1 MFSSLIFFLDL
12 SITES
17 WKKSYIN
24 FFRTS
29 YVFVEFISTDCI
41 IIISL
46 RSLISFNAIEFLFI
60 HHSLNRVPG
69 KCESYFYSDC
79 FVKKPQFISFFK
91 GIFIRID
98 FYNCSICCKVR
109 WTVFGALAS
118 GLKISVCY
126 GIVPLRYLR
135 NYHK

>member
-1 MFSSLIFFLDL
+1 MDCGLWLWEPSLATPYQMFSSLIFFLDL

-79 FVKKPQFISFFK
+79 FVKNRNLSVFLKAFLFVLIS
-91 GIFIRID
+91 IIAQ
-98 FYNCSICCKVR
+98 SAVR
-109 WTVFGALAS
+109 FGELF
-118 GLKISVCY
+118 LVLWL
-126 GIVPLRYLR
+126 VD
-135 NYHK
+135 